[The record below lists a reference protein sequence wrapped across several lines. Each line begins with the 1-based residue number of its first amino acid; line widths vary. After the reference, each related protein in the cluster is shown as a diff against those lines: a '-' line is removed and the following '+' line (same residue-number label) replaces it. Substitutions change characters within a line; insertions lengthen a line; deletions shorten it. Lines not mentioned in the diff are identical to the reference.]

1 MRMARFIVALRE
13 RFRRPAAGGFKELL
27 ASCPLEG
34 VDLERPRDLG
44 RDVDF

>member
-1 MRMARFIVALRE
+1 MKMARFMVALRE
-13 RFRRPAAGGFKELL
+13 RFGRRAAGFKDLL

-44 RDVDF
+44 RDIDL